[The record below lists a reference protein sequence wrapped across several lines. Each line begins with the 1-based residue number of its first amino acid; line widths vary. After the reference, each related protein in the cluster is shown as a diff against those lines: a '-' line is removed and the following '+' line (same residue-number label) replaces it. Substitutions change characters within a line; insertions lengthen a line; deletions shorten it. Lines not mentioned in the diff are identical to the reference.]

1 MPDAPYSHFS
11 ITLPPAVADRVRLE
25 SGRSGIKISTLMT
38 KAVVAWLDSVPA
50 SGLADHSTPKKPTAN
65 QTSPGRKSGRF
76 TDEEFDAIVTSYRGT
91 PPLVNAARLVLVEGR
106 SQAMA
111 AIESG
116 VHHRQDVYR
125 AIKKIIKIQSGK

>member
-1 MPDAPYSHFS
+1 MPEAPYSHFS

-25 SGRSGIKISTLMT
+25 SGRSGIKISTLMA

-76 TDEEFDAIVTSYRGT
+76 TNEEFDAIVARYRGT
-91 PPLVNAARLVLVEGR
+91 PPLVHAARLVLVEGY
-106 SQAMA
+106 SQARA
-111 AIESG
+111 TRESG
-116 VHHRQDVYR
+116 VHHRQNVYR
-125 AIKKIIKIQSGK
+125 AIQLILQAEQEN